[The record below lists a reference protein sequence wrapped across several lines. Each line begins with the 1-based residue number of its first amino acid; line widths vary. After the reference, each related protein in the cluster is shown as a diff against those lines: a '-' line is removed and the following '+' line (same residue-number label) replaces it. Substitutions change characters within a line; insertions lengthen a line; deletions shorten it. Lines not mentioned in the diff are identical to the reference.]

1 MDVNK
6 IFGFFSDESNNDSL
20 EDYVKDKYKDH
31 PLYWVS
37 MACKLYTNHKTF
49 NKQIVNLFDR
59 INPQLDADDVKRAG
73 DYMMNARC
81 FDYLAKLDLTNPEHT
96 QALQDYC
103 NFREKGNLV
112 KTINELISFYEE
124 YEEYEACA
132 VLKKISDF
140 LRTS

>member
-6 IFGFFSDESNNDSL
+6 IFGFFSDESNDESL

-31 PLYWVS
+31 PLYWIS
-37 MACKLYTNHKTF
+37 MACKLYINHRVFT
-49 NKQIVNLFDR
+49 KQIINFFDK
-59 INPQLDADDVKRAG
+59 INPQLDAEDVERAG

-81 FDYLAKLDLTNPEHT
+81 FDYLAKLDLTNSDHT

-103 NFREKGNLV
+103 NFRKKDDLV
-112 KTINELISFYEE
+112 RILNELIIFYEG

-132 VLKKISDF
+132 ALKKILDSLETF
-140 LRTS
+140 